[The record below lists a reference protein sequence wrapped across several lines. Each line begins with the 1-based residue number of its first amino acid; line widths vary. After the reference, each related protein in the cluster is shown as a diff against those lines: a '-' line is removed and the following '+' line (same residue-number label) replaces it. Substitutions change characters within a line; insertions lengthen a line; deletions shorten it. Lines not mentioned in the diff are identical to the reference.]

1 MERSPV
7 NGGNANGEARV
18 DAAEPRTRHCL
29 WSRFGIAVATAVVT
43 AVAVGVTT
51 AAAVDSN
58 PPPINACVSK
68 LTGAVRVVSST
79 THCFG
84 LLERPLTWAQQGVAG
99 SPGPTGAP
107 GADGIDGAPGPQGAQ
122 GPAGEQGP
130 TGTVAPPTIVSQ
142 SFRTNFD
149 PVLPQAGGFVSC
161 PDGMHISGGGASV
174 QHGSMAAVAVV
185 SISEPFIFPG
195 APGGMATAWRGL
207 AESSWAELA
216 AHNRTVDGF
225 EFSIRVWAICV

>member
-1 MERSPV
+1 MESSPV
-7 NGGNANGEARV
+7 NGVDSTGEGRRK
-18 DAAEPRTRHCL
+18 AAGRSTTRSL
-29 WSRFGIAVATAVVT
+29 RSRIG
-43 AVAVGVTT
+43 VAV
-51 AAAVDSN
+51 AAAVVSGVVVGGTTAGAVD
-58 PPPINACVSK
+58 PPPPQVNACVSK
-68 LTGAVRVVSST
+68 ISGSVRVVSST
-79 THCFG
+79 SQCLG
-84 LLERPLTWAQQGVAG
+84 LFEKPLTWGQQGASG
-99 SPGPTGAP
+99 LPGPTGAP
-107 GADGIDGAPGPQGAQ
+107 GAEGAQGQQ
-122 GPAGEQGP
+122 GPAGERGP
-130 TGTVAPPTIVSQ
+130 AGAVDAPTIVSR

-195 APGGMATAWRGL
+195 ASDEVATAWRGL

-216 AHNRTVDGF
+216 AHNRTVTDF